1 MMLLLIKENG
11 FRCVVRAR
19 FVPSLLVL
27 SLFSLSLSLF
37 FSLAKKKVFFVKF
50 VVLLPRAPL
59 L

>member
-19 FVPSLLVL
+19 FVPSLVL
-27 SLFSLSLSLF
+27 SLFSLSLSI
-37 FSLAKKKVFFVKF
+37 FSLAKKVFFVKF
-50 VVLLPRAPL
+50 VVLIPRAPL

>member
-27 SLFSLSLSLF
+27 SLFSLSLSI
-37 FSLAKKKVFFVKF
+37 FSLAKKVFFVKF